1 MPPKNISAAHDAR
14 PMNAAPTAIQLQERP
29 ELAEEAKTPDQH
41 SYGQIL
47 KSSALIGF
55 STVVNLAIGI
65 VRTKAMAVW
74 LGPAGFGLMGLYSS
88 IADLAQSIAG
98 MGINAS
104 GVRQIAEAAGTGDT
118 ERIARAAVV
127 LRRTA
132 ILLGV
137 LGALM
142 LIAFSRQISILT
154 FGGEQHAF
162 AVRLLSA
169 TVFFSCLSSGQG
181 ALIQGTR
188 RISDLV
194 RMGVLGAIAATIIG
208 LPLVYLFREDGIVP
222 SLICGAAISLIASWW
237 YSRKIAVRSP
247 SMTVAQIGHE
257 AAGLLKLGF
266 AFMAS
271 GLAVTGASYAIRVF
285 VLRKVGFDAAG
296 LYQSAWTL
304 GGMYVGV
311 ILGAM
316 GTDFYPR
323 LTAVARDNGTCNRLV
338 NEQTQVSILLAAPGV
353 LATLTL
359 APLVIALFYSP
370 KFQEA
375 VEVLRWLCLGMAL
388 RVISWPMGFIIIAK
402 GARNLFF
409 WAELAWTAVYVALAW
424 ICIHAIGLNGAGIA
438 FFGSYIFHIVMIY
451 LIVRRVSG
459 FQWTCSNVQTGL
471 FFISICGLVF
481 FGFYE
486 LPHALAITIG
496 VLAVVASIVY
506 SIRSLLNIASRNAIP
521 PAIRRVL
528 ERFRLIEMANMKI
541 VAKKTQHAKK
551 SCTTRTHGSVKTD
564 RVSVAIDETE

>member
-323 LTAVARDNGTCNRLV
+323 LTAVAKDNSACNRLV
-338 NEQTQVSILLAAPGV
+338 NEQTQVSILLATPGV
-353 LATLTL
+353 IATLAL

-370 KFQEA
+370 KFQAA

-388 RVISWPMGFIIIAK
+388 RVISWPILFLER
-402 GARNLFF
+402 ARLD
-409 WAELAWTAVYVALAW
+409 
-424 ICIHAIGLNGAGIA
+424 
-438 FFGSYIFHIVMIY
+438 
-451 LIVRRVSG
+451 
-459 FQWTCSNVQTGL
+459 
-471 FFISICGLVF
+471 CGLRRYCVDKCEF
-481 FGFYE
+481 FRFERRRHRFLGIIRFSRAYDISNRAPLE
-486 LPHALAITIG
+486 WLP
-496 VLAVVASIVY
+496 VV
-506 SIRSLLNIASRNAIP
+506 RW
-521 PAIRRVL
+521 
-528 ERFRLIEMANMKI
+528 
-541 VAKKTQHAKK
+541 QH
-551 SCTTRTHGSVKTD
+551 
-564 RVSVAIDETE
+564 